1 MTDRS
6 KAELDEMRCRMQAA
20 QDKPAD
26 IDHFF
31 RALECQPEEEADILW
46 EAADRRLTQFENL
59 GSAVHEWRNTKRPL
73 SRKAFIRRHNRR
85 LARRRQTQ

>member
-1 MTDRS
+1 MTERTR
-6 KAELDEMRCRMQAA
+6 AELDDMRRRMEAA

-31 RALECQPEEEADILW
+31 RALQCQPEDEADIFW

-59 GSAVHEWRNTKRPL
+59 GNAVYEWRGKKRPL
-73 SRKAFIRRHNRR
+73 SRRAFIRRHNRN
-85 LARRRQTQ
+85 LARRRSR